1 MPNLVVFEQH
11 AEDCGP
17 VGRTRPIF
25 ELRCGSMS
33 LGERLVRRYEGAPV
47 FHQVRHYLAEVHG
60 QILGERGGSA
70 RVNGLEEA
78 LADEVLIVDGAV
90 LATNASRLPDI
101 QGPDE
106 IGIVREVVNY
116 KVEKGSGLAP
126 VYREGGRVVYARLG
140 RKAVGE
146 LVAKAGW
153 DLGGILEA
161 AGRSAAIS
169 KRQLEDGELAV
180 MTYPWHLI
188 EHNPETIA
196 EDFEWYRGKSA
207 GKAEID
213 PSTAFL
219 KHGRRVSA
227 EEAPV
232 HIGRGTTVGAFV
244 SFDVSEGPIIVEEDV
259 TIESHC
265 NIKGPSYVGRNSTL
279 WAFADVKESC
289 SLGPWSR
296 VCGQVEEVIFQ
307 GYMHKFHVGFVGHS
321 YLGEG
326 VNIGDQTVTS
336 NLKNDRTSVVVHL
349 GPEVNRHIDTGSLYC
364 GSLIGDGAATGTNT
378 NLTTGAVVEPLS
390 SIVSAMATPKY
401 VSGFLYN
408 GRHLP
413 WPFGGAYEAYRI
425 LVEERLQRRLPEGNE
440 ALFRR
445 VYGDMKGVRRGL
457 RMGRR
462 G

>member
-17 VGRTRPIF
+17 VGRTRPVF

-33 LGERLVRRYEGAPV
+33 LGERLVQQYDGVPV
-47 FHQVRHYLAEVHG
+47 YHQIRDYLVEVHG
-60 QILGERGGSA
+60 QILGERGEGTRINA
-70 RVNGLEEA
+70 LEEA
-78 LADEVLIVDGAV
+78 LADEVLIIDGAV
-90 LATNASRLPDI
+90 LATNSSRLPDI

-106 IGIVREVVNY
+106 IGIIREVVNH
-116 KVEKGSGLAP
+116 KVEGERGLAP
-126 VYREGGRVVYARLG
+126 VYREGGRVAYVRLG
-140 RKAVGE
+140 RETARELIAKVGCN
-146 LVAKAGW
+146 
-153 DLGGILEA
+153 LGGIFEEA
-161 AGRSAAIS
+161 GKIASIGKI
-169 KRQLEDGELAV
+169 QLEGGELAV
-180 MTYPWHLI
+180 MTYPWSLI
-188 EHNPETIA
+188 GHNPEAIS
-196 EDFEWYRGKSA
+196 EDFEAHRGKGS
-207 GKAEID
+207 GGAEVD

-219 KHGRRVSA
+219 KHERRVSA

-232 HIGRGTTVGAFV
+232 HIGRGSTVGPFV

-265 NIKGPSYVGRNSTL
+265 NIKGPAYVGRNSTL
-279 WAFADVKESC
+279 WAFADVKENC

-296 VCGQVEEVIFQ
+296 VCGQIEEVIFQ

-349 GPEVNRHIDTGSLYC
+349 GPLADRKIDTGSLYC

-425 LVEERLQRRLPEGNE
+425 LVEERLQRKLPEGNE

-445 VYGDMKGVRRGL
+445 VYDDMKSARRRL